1 VVIVVSFVEK
11 PMLFNIGEDSGKFP
25 LIGIG
30 GLQQGGFFR

>member
-1 VVIVVSFVEK
+1 
-11 PMLFNIGEDSGKFP
+11 MLFNIGEDSGKFP